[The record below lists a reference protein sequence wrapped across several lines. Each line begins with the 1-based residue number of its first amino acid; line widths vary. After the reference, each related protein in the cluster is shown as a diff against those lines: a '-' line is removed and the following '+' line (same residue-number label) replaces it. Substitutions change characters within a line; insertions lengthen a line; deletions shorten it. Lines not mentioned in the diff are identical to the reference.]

1 MKRMSVGLFI
11 ALAFGTGP
19 IIAQQ
24 AQDAGLSTGRAR
36 VCRDSKGAAYSTG
49 ALLKALDGSID
60 RCQDGAWEPTGE
72 QVSPVAT
79 PPPEGRGQQPTTRS
93 QRPVEQPTTAP
104 GTSASRQRYLPQNVR
119 LDITINDQTVG
130 GAPVKK
136 TISLIA
142 ADGYGGRVR
151 STGTLTQE
159 YIQGGMQTPDGKPLV
174 GVRPVG
180 EVQLNVDA
188 NVQFLE
194 QDRIRA
200 MITLEYTPGASEPLP
215 AGSAVTRSPLNQSV
229 TVILQNGKP
238 LVITQAADPLSDRK
252 ITVEA
257 TATLLR

>member
-1 MKRMSVGLFI
+1 MKRVSFVLMM
-11 ALAFGTGP
+11 ALALSAAP
-19 IIAQQ
+19 ITAQQ
-24 AQDAGLSTGRAR
+24 GQSGAGVSTGRAK

-49 ALLKALDGSID
+49 ALLRAADGSID
-60 RCQDGAWEPTGE
+60 RCQDGEWEPAPPSATGE
-72 QVSPVAT
+72 PIQAAT
-79 PPPEGRGQQPTTRS
+79 PPSRGQQPPTPAGTARAVDVTRN
-93 QRPVEQPTTAP
+93 QP
-104 GTSASRQRYLPQNVR
+104 LNVR
-119 LDITINDQTVG
+119 LDIAINDQSVG
-130 GAPVKK
+130 GAPVQK

-142 ADGYGGRVR
+142 ADGFGGRVR

-159 YIQGGMQTPDGKPLV
+159 YIQSGMQTPEGKPLV

-188 NVQFLE
+188 NVRFLD

-215 AGSAVTRSPLNQSV
+215 ASSAVTRSPLNQSV

-252 ITVEA
+252 ITVEV
-257 TATLLR
+257 TATVLR